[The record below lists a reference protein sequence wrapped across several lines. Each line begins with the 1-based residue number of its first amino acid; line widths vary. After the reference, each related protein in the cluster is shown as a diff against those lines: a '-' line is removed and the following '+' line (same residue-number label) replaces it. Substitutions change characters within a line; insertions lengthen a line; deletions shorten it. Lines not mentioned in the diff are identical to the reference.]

1 MNNEPVAWAGVGNG
15 NSKYSERIKTI
26 KNDGEY
32 LFEKYCNEKKY
43 NFYRLGFDEHKKNV
57 DKYWRLNK
65 FLRNLPD
72 YIVNT
77 TTKTFVVSVKG
88 TDNFKQKEFTMMPEL
103 AKFLN
108 SEEAPW
114 IYAFCFKE
122 QKSPICLYP
131 KQIVEL
137 YEKGTD
143 EKWHDGVIYRNLN
156 IRKKK

>member
-1 MNNEPVAWAGVGNG
+1 MIG
-15 NSKYSERIKTI
+15 NSDSDYSKRIKTI

-32 LFEKYCNEKKY
+32 LFEKYCNQKQHSF
-43 NFYRLGFDEHKKNV
+43 NRLGFDENEKNV

-77 TTKTFVVSVKG
+77 KTKTFVVSVKG
-88 TDNFKQKEFTMMPEL
+88 TDNFKQKEFEMMSEL
-103 AKFLN
+103 SKFIN

-122 QKSPICLYP
+122 EESPIWLYP
-131 KQIVEL
+131 KQVIEL
-137 YEKGTD
+137 YEKAID
-143 EKWHDGVIYRNLN
+143 EKWHDGVVYRNLN